1 MGKEKHKCTLRL
13 STDEIEQIEAYPGK
27 NFTEKARSLFA
38 AHAVEMD
45 ELPGE
50 DLKEKYEILLKG
62 YLSKFEPELWKEIE
76 SPREELKRYADTMKD
91 IDELQDLVN
100 DFRGN
105 IEGMCEQSNRFIEQK
120 VANCVVVRKK
130 SYKKS

>member
-50 DLKEKYEILLKG
+50 DLKEQYEILQGMKVRLVQG
-62 YLSKFEPELWKEIE
+62 YYFDRPMPKKDFESK
-76 SPREELKRYADTMKD
+76 Y
-91 IDELQDLVN
+91 V
-100 DFRGN
+100 
-105 IEGMCEQSNRFIEQK
+105 
-120 VANCVVVRKK
+120 
-130 SYKKS
+130 